1 MLLKVVERPRG
12 SALRRASGWGSLLGL
27 CLIRLLGRR
36 WHALARLAR
45 LLLLV
50 VVDVALGRSPAL
62 LVRLV
67 GRILGVW
74 RRSTD
79 VIWHAMAGV
88 TARTTGYTV
97 RGRPR
102 GWRLPWL
109 AAGTTR

>member
-12 SALRRASGWGSLLGL
+12 SALRWSSGWWSLLGL

-36 WHALARLAR
+36 RHALARLAG

-50 VVDVALGRSPAL
+50 VVDVTLGRSPAL

-88 TARTTGYTV
+88 TTGTTSYTV
-97 RGRPR
+97 RGRSWGR
-102 GWRLPWL
+102 WL
-109 AAGTTR
+109 ARLATRTTR